1 VTIVVSLSGSVTAAE
16 HEYRAFLHL
25 TPPDERDGRETRRT
39 LRWPAIL
46 IAGGVLLGAL
56 MICFY
61 VLPYR
66 RATGAGSAAL
76 ASGELWLSLGCAGVL
91 ILCGLLTRWGV
102 KRGL

>member
-1 VTIVVSLSGSVTAAE
+1 VSLCGSVTAAE
-16 HEYRAFLHL
+16 HAYREFLHV
-25 TPPDERDGRETRRT
+25 TPPDELDERETRRT

-61 VLPYR
+61 ALPYR
-66 RATGAGSAAL
+66 RVSGGETSVL
-76 ASGELWLSLGCAGVL
+76 ASGELWLSLGCAAVL
-91 ILCGLLTRWGV
+91 IACGLLTRWGV